1 MLETCKQTKKPVN
14 TLLHYDS
21 ATLYSLSDFIVFYV
35 PVITI
40 INIIHLVLFAKLNHE
55 SIHKNHMGQ
64 LVDVCNSTIGKI
76 YWYSRNTLDR
86 APYQIFAY

>member
-35 PVITI
+35 TVITI

-55 SIHKNHMGQ
+55 SIQKKPHMGQ

-76 YWYSRNTLDR
+76 Y
-86 APYQIFAY
+86 

>member
-40 INIIHLVLFAKLNHE
+40 INIIHIVLFAKLNHE
-55 SIHKNHMGQ
+55 SIQKKQTHMGQ

-76 YWYSRNTLDR
+76 Y
-86 APYQIFAY
+86 

>member
-14 TLLHYDS
+14 TLLQYDS
-21 ATLYSLSDFIVFYV
+21 ATLYSLSDFIVLYV

-55 SIHKNHMGQ
+55 SIQKKHHMGQ

-76 YWYSRNTLDR
+76 Y
-86 APYQIFAY
+86 

>member
-14 TLLHYDS
+14 TLLQYDS

-55 SIHKNHMGQ
+55 SIQKKTPHGS
-64 LVDVCNSTIGKI
+64 VG
-76 YWYSRNTLDR
+76 
-86 APYQIFAY
+86 

>member
-14 TLLHYDS
+14 TLLQYDS

-55 SIHKNHMGQ
+55 SIQTKKPHMGQ

-76 YWYSRNTLDR
+76 Y
-86 APYQIFAY
+86 

>member
-21 ATLYSLSDFIVFYV
+21 ATLYSLSDFIVLYV

-55 SIHKNHMGQ
+55 SIQKKTHMGQ

-76 YWYSRNTLDR
+76 Y
-86 APYQIFAY
+86 

>member
-1 MLETCKQTKKPVN
+1 MLETCKQAKKPVN

-21 ATLYSLSDFIVFYV
+21 ATLYSLSDFIVLYV

-55 SIHKNHMGQ
+55 SIQKKTHMGQ

-76 YWYSRNTLDR
+76 Y
-86 APYQIFAY
+86 

>member
-14 TLLHYDS
+14 TLLQYDS

-55 SIHKNHMGQ
+55 SIQKKKHHMGQ

-76 YWYSRNTLDR
+76 Y
-86 APYQIFAY
+86 